1 MLNVRKL
8 RLSSDWE
15 RIGTFREQI
24 DKLEEMIEISTE
36 CQKTSFVKRL
46 GTNRHFSGANGLII
60 KFELFLWI

>member
-46 GTNRHFSGANGLII
+46 GTNRHFSGANSQVRRNERD
-60 KFELFLWI
+60 KH